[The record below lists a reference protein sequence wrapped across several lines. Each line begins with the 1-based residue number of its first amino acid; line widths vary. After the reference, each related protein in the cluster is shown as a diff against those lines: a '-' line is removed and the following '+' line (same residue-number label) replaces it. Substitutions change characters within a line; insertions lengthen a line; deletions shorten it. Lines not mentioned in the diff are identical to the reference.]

1 MAGDLKGA
9 TIGVWGV
16 TFKAETDDRRS
27 SPAIAIV
34 RKLVDAGARV
44 RVYDPTLSERDRDA
58 EDLAGVEIT
67 SDPFEAAR
75 DAKVVALLTEWQMF
89 RWLDH
94 AQVSEVMEVPA
105 IVDARNLLDP
115 DSMKRHGFRYMG
127 IGRS

>member
-1 MAGDLKGA
+1 M
-9 TIGVWGV
+9 
-16 TFKAETDDRRS
+16 
-27 SPAIAIV
+27 
-34 RKLVDAGARV
+34 
-44 RVYDPTLSERDRDA
+44 
-58 EDLAGVEIT
+58 
-67 SDPFEAAR
+67 
-75 DAKVVALLTEWQMF
+75 VALLTEWQMF